1 MSEQQCTFLGGKN
14 STNPRCVLPY
24 CGTRL
29 QVWRGMANETS
40 GGLKKKDLVKNK
52 WGRVVSRKK
61 YHSASK
67 DDRLVKHGY
76 GPNKNRVNNLF
87 VKAPRKTRKIRGG
100 FQIRPNSAPKQKS
113 APKKGKKKQ
122 RTIRNKSLRSIR

>member
-52 WGRVVSRKK
+52 WGRIVSRKK

-67 DDRLVKHGY
+67 DNRLVKHGY

-100 FQIRPNSAPKQKS
+100 FQIRPDSAAKPK
-113 APKKGKKKQ
+113 PKGKKKQ
-122 RTIRNKSLRSIR
+122 RTIRNKSLRSIK

>member
-1 MSEQQCTFLGGKN
+1 MNDQQCTFLGGKN

-52 WGRVVSRKK
+52 WGRIVSRKK

-67 DDRLVKHGY
+67 DNRLEKNGY

-100 FQIRPNSAPKQKS
+100 FQIRPKS

-122 RTIRNKSLRSIR
+122 RTVKNKSLRSIR